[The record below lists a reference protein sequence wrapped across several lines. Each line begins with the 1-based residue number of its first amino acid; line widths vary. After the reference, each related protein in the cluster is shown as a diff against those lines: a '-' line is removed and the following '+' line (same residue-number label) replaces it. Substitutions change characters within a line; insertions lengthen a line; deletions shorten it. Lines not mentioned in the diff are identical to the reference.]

1 MEQRQKM
8 KRHGWSGIAV
18 ALIAALVWVSLPATS
33 VCAEAGNDS
42 AGAMVAAGL
51 VITIVVVYGLVSL
64 RSDVERYTEADTEKA
79 IAHAV
84 KMAEGSPIVFKTI
97 TAPIG
102 LQTSGAE
109 NETEIAGAGIG
120 WRMSF

>member
-18 ALIAALVWVSLPATS
+18 ALIAALVWATLPAAS
-33 VCAEAGNDS
+33 ARAEAGDDS
-42 AGAMVAAGL
+42 VGAMVAVGL

-64 RSDVERYTEADTEKA
+64 RSDVERYTAADTEKA
-79 IAHAV
+79 IAHASQII
-84 KMAEGSPIVFKTI
+84 EESPIVFQTI

-102 LQTSGAE
+102 LNSQGAGPR
-109 NETEIAGAGIG
+109 TEIAGAGIG

>member
-18 ALIAALVWVSLPATS
+18 ALIAALIWATVPATS
-33 VCAEAGNDS
+33 IGAEAGDDS
-42 AGAMVAAGL
+42 VGAMVAVGL

-64 RSDVERYTEADTEKA
+64 RSDVDRYTAVDTEKA
-79 IAHAV
+79 IAHAARIV
-84 KMAEGSPIVFKTI
+84 DESPIVFQTI

-102 LQTSGAE
+102 LNSQGAE
-109 NETEIAGAGIG
+109 PQTEIAGAGIG
-120 WRMSF
+120 WRMTF